1 MVVLAKPP
9 AALEQI
15 SMVRSPSPGDNLA
28 GVPAVD
34 LSAPGAASDVVR
46 ACERYGF
53 FKAVRHGVDG
63 GVVARLEDEAVRFF
77 ASPQA
82 AKDAH
87 GGGRGPA
94 SSPFGYGNKRIG
106 RNGDMGWLE
115 YLLLAIDRD
124 EISDSSPAP
133 SFSLRFV
140 TVRRNASTSNKFADG
155 YVTIEFMTS
164 CMSRVFRDAANE
176 YVSAMRGMART
187 VLEMVADG
195 LGVSPRGT
203 LADMVVADKA
213 SDQLLRLNHYPP
225 CPLLQN
231 IMPNCSPTGFGE
243 HTDPQL
249 ISILHSNSTSG
260 LQVAIHDDDDDN
272 NHQWVS
278 VPPDPSSFLVIVGDS
293 LQVMTNGRFRSV
305 KHRVVA
311 NKLKSRVSMIYFGG
325 PALGQ
330 RIAPLRQLL
339 QRAAAGGDEEKESRY
354 EEFTWG
360 EYKKAAYLSRLGD
373 NRLAPFLRQQQPPVA
388 KRHA

>member
-15 SMVRSPSPGDNLA
+15 SLVRSPSVGDNFT
-28 GVPAVD
+28 GVPVVD
-34 LSAPGAASDVVR
+34 LAAPGAARDVIR
-46 ACERYGF
+46 ACERFGF
-53 FKAVRHGVDG
+53 LKVVSHGVG
-63 GVVARLEDEAVRFF
+63 EGVVGRLEAEAVRFF

-82 AKDAH
+82 VKDAH
-87 GGGRGPA
+87 GPA
-94 SSPFGYGNKRIG
+94 SPFGYGNKRIG

-115 YLLLAIDRD
+115 YLLLAIDGESLSRA
-124 EISDSSPAP
+124 SPAP
-133 SFSLRFV
+133 SSSL
-140 TVRRNASTSNKFADG
+140 
-155 YVTIEFMTS
+155 
-164 CMSRVFRDAANE
+164 RDAANE
-176 YVSAMRGMART
+176 YVGAMRRMART
-187 VLEMVADG
+187 VLEMVAEG
-195 LGVSPRGT
+195 LGVTPRGA
-203 LADMVVADKA
+203 LADMVVADAA

-231 IMPNCSPTGFGE
+231 LMPNCSPTGFGE

-260 LQVAIHDDDDDN
+260 LQVALHHDDAAGD
-272 NHQWVS
+272 HQWVT
-278 VPPDPSSFLVIVGDS
+278 VPPDPTSFLVIVGDS
-293 LQVMTNGRFRSV
+293 LQVMTNGRLRSV
-305 KHRVVA
+305 RHRVVA

-325 PALGQ
+325 PPLEQ

-339 QRAAAGGDEEKESRY
+339 AGGGDGEEQSRY

-373 NRLAPFLRQQQPPVA
+373 NRLAPFHRQPPPVA